1 MCVFIVRCKLCLS
14 SSRRVF
20 FEGEEGGEEGSYFD
34 VFNNSASFSA
44 CISDLNS

>member
-1 MCVFIVRCKLCLS
+1 MCVFIVRYKLCLS

-20 FEGEEGGEEGSYFD
+20 FEGKEGGEEGSYFD